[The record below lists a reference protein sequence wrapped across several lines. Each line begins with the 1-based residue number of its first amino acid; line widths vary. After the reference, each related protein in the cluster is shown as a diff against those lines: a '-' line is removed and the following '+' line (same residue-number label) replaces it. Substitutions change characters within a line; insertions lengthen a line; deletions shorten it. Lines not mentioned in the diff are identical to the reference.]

1 MADPDFP
8 KSCFV
13 SQGEEYILRKNIL
26 PSPPLTLS
34 LFFSLNFGKR
44 VLKKPENKK
53 LRKTSLKT
61 KSKFLK

>member
-13 SQGEEYILRKNIL
+13 SQGEEYILRKNNL

-34 LFFSLNFGKR
+34 LIHI
-44 VLKKPENKK
+44 
-53 LRKTSLKT
+53 
-61 KSKFLK
+61 